1 MLCESFA
8 TLTNWF
14 LGLEVRI
21 SSKRRDFCLLL
32 CFLIS
37 AAVTEVRGHSQRTS
51 QFDHHLSQLCLFFF
65 SFFFP
70 QIFHSLTKDRWG
82 GDTVWER
89 TLAVKGENSCSA
101 TSKLMI
107 LEERSLHLSVSLSL
121 AVRRIRWIIWSL
133 LNFKA
138 KHSEVYML
146 PDTDL
151 SWRNT
156 IQLADLRILIHIQFS
171 VPGPPSHHF
180 IAHYKGWEGKNKD
193 WETRCKECISHS
205 HSIQEIIASC
215 CPIKHSDLA
224 KLQWFKGEWM
234 YTLNAQPNCFHEHSE
249 DLNMKTHLFISSV
262 CVFIRSIPTQ
272 DSVNR

>member
-1 MLCESFA
+1 
-8 TLTNWF
+8 
-14 LGLEVRI
+14 
-21 SSKRRDFCLLL
+21 
-32 CFLIS
+32 
-37 AAVTEVRGHSQRTS
+37 
-51 QFDHHLSQLCLFFF
+51 
-65 SFFFP
+65 
-70 QIFHSLTKDRWG
+70 
-82 GDTVWER
+82 
-89 TLAVKGENSCSA
+89 
-101 TSKLMI
+101 MI

-121 AVRRIRWIIWSL
+121 AVKRIRWIRWSL

-138 KHSEVYML
+138 KHSGVYML

-156 IQLADLRILIHIQFS
+156 IQLADLGILIHIQFS
-171 VPGPPSHHF
+171 VPGPPSHRF

-193 WETRCKECISHS
+193 RETRCKECISHP

-272 DSVNR
+272 DSVNRWWALFISALAFTILHRQCPQDGSLKEPFYYKCWVTILNSYWCPASWEDKGNSTLTVNSP